1 MKCKF
6 RLILFLLGFSFLFLT
21 GQSCFAE
28 VEWKI
33 LRTLKLEAQPLD
45 TVVSIDNRTIYVLAD
60 DGNVYIYLT
69 DGTLKDKIQVGR
81 HIDQIKIGPRGH
93 YLFAS
98 SRRDKTVQIISLE
111 FVLDIDITGS
121 PYKGPDN
128 SPVTIAV
135 FSDFQ

>member
-6 RLILFLLGFSFLFLT
+6 RFILFLLGVSFLFST

-33 LRTLKLEAQPLD
+33 VRTLKLEALPLD
-45 TVVSIDNRTIYVLAD
+45 TAVSIDGRTIYVLAD
-60 DGNVYIYLT
+60 DGDVYIYLA

-81 HIDQIKIGPRGH
+81 NIDQIKIGPRGN

-98 SRRDKTVQIISLE
+98 SRRDKSVQIISLE
-111 FVLDIDITGS
+111 FIYDVDITGS
-121 PYKGPDN
+121 PYNGPDN